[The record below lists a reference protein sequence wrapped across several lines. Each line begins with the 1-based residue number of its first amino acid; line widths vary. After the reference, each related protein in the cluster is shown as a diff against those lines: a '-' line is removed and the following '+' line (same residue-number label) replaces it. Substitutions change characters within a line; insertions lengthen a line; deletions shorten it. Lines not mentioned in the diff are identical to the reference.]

1 MSDPANRLKADSNG
15 LSDPLVKTTWNRDK
29 YIKVLRVMLSDIKE
43 LNALLGSPEFSNDKL
58 GIVLDLVLSDFNGDT
73 PPTNFTFE
81 DFPNPNCLL
90 QGAIAMALD
99 SSCIMH
105 ARNALQYSDDGVA
118 FEDFGKDP
126 RFGPL
131 AMKHAQNY
139 LRLSDNMKRM
149 INAGQC
155 FGSFGSEY
163 GWINRIIR

>member
-1 MSDPANRLKADSNG
+1 MH
-15 LSDPLVKTTWNRDK
+15 DPLGKTEWNRDK
-29 YIKVLRVMLSDIKE
+29 YIKALRIMLADIKE
-43 LNALLGSPEFSNDKL
+43 LNALLGSPEFSDDKL
-58 GIVLDLVLSDFNGDT
+58 GIILDLTIGDFNGDT
-73 PPTNFTFE
+73 PPTYFDYAT
-81 DFPNPNCLL
+81 FPNPNCLI
-90 QGAIAMALD
+90 QGAIAMTLD

-139 LRLSDNMKRM
+139 LRLTDNLKRM

-155 FGSFGSEY
+155 FGNFGSEY